1 MNCIEW
7 LKSEMSDTWISRN
20 NCLRIHKSPLTELFD
35 VYDIRFKNL
44 ITVALN
50 CDDLEHAK
58 RIAAGYWLEK
68 A

>member
-7 LKSEMSDTWISRN
+7 SKSEMSDTWISKN
-20 NCLRIHKSPLTELFD
+20 NHLRIHKRPEQTFD

-50 CDDLEHAK
+50 CDDLEQAK